1 MGSDL
6 TLWVA
11 IFNGFLSFFTPCVLP
26 LLPLYF
32 SYLAGTSIKDIENN
46 IDVQKTMFINSIAFV
61 LGLSILNITLGFGAK
76 VINTTLVQYE
86 DIIRKAG
93 GILIIVFGLYFLGLF
108 DIKLFNKQKRFEYNN
123 YSPSF
128 LKSLILGIT
137 FSFGWTPCNGPI
149 IGTILFLASFEK
161 NYFKAGGMMLIYSI
175 GFAIPFLISVFLVS
189 KFINNYKKIY
199 KHFNKIKIIAG
210 LLMIIMGIML
220 FTDTLSLWLKLST

>member
-1 MGSDL
+1 MGNEL
-6 TLWVA
+6 TFWVA

-32 SYLAGTSIKDIENN
+32 SYLAGTTITDLEKNKN
-46 IDVQKTMFINSIAFV
+46 IRRIMIINSIAFV

-76 VINTTLVQYE
+76 VINNTLITYQDY
-86 DIIRKAG
+86 IRKVG
-93 GILIIVFGLYFLGLF
+93 GILIIIFGLYFIGVF
-108 DIKLFNKQKRFEYNN
+108 KIKLFNKEKKYQYKN

-128 LKSLILGIT
+128 IKSLLLGIT

-161 NYFKAGGMMLIYSI
+161 NYLKAGGMMLVYSI
-175 GFAIPFLISVFLVS
+175 GFAIPFLISALLLG

-199 KHFNKIKIIAG
+199 KYFDKIKLVAG
-210 LLMIIMGIML
+210 VLMIIMGIML
-220 FTDTLSLWLKLST
+220 YTNTLSLLVVK